1 MDKGTMDTSELTAEQ
16 IDELHRVLL
25 SERDRLEELLEL
37 SKEGARPV
45 DLGEPIG
52 RLTRMDAIQ
61 QQQMTKASRRS
72 YETRLRQIQA
82 ALDLFGKDDYGYCRL
97 CEEPIGYP
105 RLKARPEAPFCLSC
119 QNARESR

>member
-1 MDKGTMDTSELTAEQ
+1 MSASELTSEQ
-16 IDELHRVLL
+16 IEELHQVLL
-25 SERDRLEELLEL
+25 SARARLAELLKL

-61 QQQMTKASRRS
+61 QQQMTKASRS
-72 YETRLRQIQA
+72 AYEMKLRQVKA
-82 ALDLFGKDDYGYCRL
+82 ALELLGKDEYGSCRS

-105 RLKARPEAPFCLSC
+105 RLKARPEAPYCLSC
-119 QNARESR
+119 QGARESR

>member
-1 MDKGTMDTSELTAEQ
+1 MNASELTAEQ
-16 IDELHRVLL
+16 IDELHQVLL
-25 SERDRLEELLEL
+25 SERDRLEELLRL

-61 QQQMTKASRRS
+61 QQEMTKANRSS
-72 YETRLRQIQA
+72 YETKLRQVRA
-82 ALDLFGKDDYGYCRL
+82 ALDLHGKDEYGFCRL
-97 CEEPIGYP
+97 CEEQIGYP

-119 QNARESR
+119 QDARESR

>member
-1 MDKGTMDTSELTAEQ
+1 MNASELTAEQ
-16 IDELHRVLL
+16 IDELHQVLL
-25 SERDRLEELLEL
+25 SERARLEELLKL

-61 QQQMTKASRRS
+61 QQQMTKASRS
-72 YETRLRQIQA
+72 NYDTKLRQVKA
-82 ALDLFGKDDYGYCRL
+82 ALELLDRDEYGFCRS

-119 QNARESR
+119 QGARESR

>member
-1 MDKGTMDTSELTAEQ
+1 MNASELTVEQ
-16 IDELHRVLL
+16 VDELQRFLL
-25 SERDRLEELLEL
+25 SESARLEELLKR
-37 SKEGARPV
+37 SKEDARPV
-45 DLGEPIG
+45 DLDEPIG

-72 YETRLRQIQA
+72 YETKLRQVRA
-82 ALDLFGKDDYGYCRL
+82 ALALFGKGEYGFCRL

-119 QNARESR
+119 QDARESR

>member
-1 MDKGTMDTSELTAEQ
+1 MSASELTAEQ
-16 IDELHRVLL
+16 TDELYQVLL
-25 SERDRLEELLEL
+25 SESARLEDLLKL

-61 QQQMTKASRRS
+61 QQQMTKANRRS
-72 YETRLRQIQA
+72 YETKLRQVRA
-82 ALDLFGKDDYGYCRL
+82 ALGLLGKDEYGFCRL

-119 QNARESR
+119 QDARESR